1 MDVHYLQGERFACGD
16 TRSPFASPR
25 LEAVTCP
32 ACLTRQQH
40 WPEAD
45 LLRAVREAAQAYGWI
60 FYHTYRS
67 DRSEPGW
74 FDVALAKPGH
84 PLYLVELKTRL
95 GKLSTAQHRWYSTVQ
110 QSTGVHVVVWR
121 PSDLSAITALLS
133 AKHAPQEEAP
143 HA

>member
-1 MDVHYLQGERFACGD
+1 MDVHLLQGARFACGN

-32 ACLTRQQH
+32 ACLKHQQQ

-45 LLRAVREAAQAYGWI
+45 LLRAVREAANTYG
-60 FYHTYRS
+60 FLCYHTYRS

-84 PLYLVELKTRL
+84 PLYLAELKTRL
-95 GKLSTAQHRWYSTVQ
+95 GKLSAEQQRWYVTVQ
-110 QSTGVHVVVWR
+110 QSTGVHVALWR
-121 PSDLSAITALLS
+121 PSDLTAITTLL
-133 AKHAPQEEAP
+133 ARKD
-143 HA
+143 